1 MKREDILKQF
11 ARLKIEHAYRRLKVE
26 LYRRPAYMLNQD
38 GMDTLENFLT
48 AEAEFETFVEDT
60 FQPFIREHAL
70 VLVLLTHGKDIELRE
85 EEQHI
90 ISDWVLGRKVTI
102 AELETEVAAIQN
114 RP

>member
-26 LYRRPAYMLNQD
+26 LYRRPAYVLNQD
-38 GMDTLENFLT
+38 GTDALKNFLA
-48 AEAEFETFVEDT
+48 AEAELETFVEDT

-70 VLVLLTHGKDIELRE
+70 VLLLHGKNNIELQE
-85 EEQHI
+85 EEQYI

-102 AELETEVAAIQN
+102 AELEAEVAVK
-114 RP
+114 RR

>member
-11 ARLKIEHAYRRLKVE
+11 AQLKIEHAYRRLKVE
-26 LYRRPAYMLNQD
+26 LYRRPVYMLNQD
-38 GMDTLENFLT
+38 GMDALKNFLA

-70 VLVLLTHGKDIELRE
+70 VLLMYGKNVELRE

-102 AELETEVAAIQN
+102 AELEAEVAAIQN